1 MNLLDDP
8 EWLAPP
14 TALECAHY
22 DRLLQLQQSR
32 SAQRAEEASAAARRI
47 FGECLHTLVRLG
59 MKEPKARTML
69 GKWRKAAGDDATLI
83 AAINSASRANSP
95 DPVAYVTAALK
106 ERSAAKN
113 KVEARLSHDWS
124 LVGWEAPHKLS
135 RPDEP
140 RWKHGKRGQVWRD
153 PFGLLTIL
161 EAPEGVA
168 IPTLSE
174 DRGIDI
180 NSPGDT
186 Q

>member
-8 EWLAPP
+8 AWSTPP
-14 TALECAHY
+14 TALESAHY
-22 DRLLQLQQSR
+22 NRLLQLQTSR
-32 SAQRAEEASAAARRI
+32 SAQRAEEAAAAARRI

-59 MKEPKARTML
+59 MKESKARTML
-69 GKWRKAAGDDATLI
+69 GKWRKTAGDDETLI
-83 AAINSASRANSP
+83 AAINAASRVNSP

-106 ERSAAKN
+106 ERTSSKN

-135 RPDEP
+135 KPGSP
-140 RWKHGKRGQVWRD
+140 RWKYQRRGQVWRD

-161 EAPEGVA
+161 ETPDDTTPPSLA
-168 IPTLSE
+168 E
-174 DRGIDI
+174 DPGIDI
-180 NSPGDT
+180 QSSGAS